1 MHFALIY
8 RIVASVRYNFF
19 PPSPLFFPY
28 VERSLEFPIELFQGS
43 YRTPFFFLN
52 EARIDRI
59 VSSMN
64 FFFNNKDKSSRFLIK
79 L

>member
-8 RIVASVRYNFF
+8 RIVASVRYNFS
-19 PPSPLFFPY
+19 PPPPFFPY

>member
-8 RIVASVRYNFF
+8 RIVASVRYNFS
-19 PPSPLFFPY
+19 PPPPFFY

-64 FFFNNKDKSSRFLIK
+64 FFLNNKDKSKSSRFLIK